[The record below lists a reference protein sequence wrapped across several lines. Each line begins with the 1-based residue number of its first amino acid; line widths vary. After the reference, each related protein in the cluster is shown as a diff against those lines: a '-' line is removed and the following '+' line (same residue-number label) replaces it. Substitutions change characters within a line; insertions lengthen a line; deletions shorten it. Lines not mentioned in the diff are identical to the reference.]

1 MNSVQIVERLFDFP
15 TVSRIKVGFV
25 CEAGSF
31 SVRLGIPAVV
41 CGPGSIDQAHKP
53 DEFVTIDQLQRSD
66 TMLDALL
73 DRLC

>member
-1 MNSVQIVERLFDFP
+1 MEYRSVSFAAALTGSTESIN
-15 TVSRIKVGFV
+15 VGFV
-25 CEAGSF
+25 CEGGSF

-41 CGPGSIDQAHKP
+41 CGSGSIDQAHKP
-53 DEFVTIDQLQRSD
+53 DEFVTIDQLQRCD